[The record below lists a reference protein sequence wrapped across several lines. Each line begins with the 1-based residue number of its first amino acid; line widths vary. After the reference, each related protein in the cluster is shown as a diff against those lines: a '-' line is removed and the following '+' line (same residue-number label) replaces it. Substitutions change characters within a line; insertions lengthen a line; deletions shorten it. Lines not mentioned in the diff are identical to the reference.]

1 MCAFFGSGF
10 QMKLFQQFFQKR
22 SVRARRSLGPFNRS
36 FENLEPRL
44 AFDVD
49 LSVAISNGQ
58 NTYVPGSAKVDTII
72 VQNSGSDAV
81 TNARVVAPLP
91 DGILSATWAGL
102 GSPGA
107 NVPASGSSGNG
118 DALNTL
124 ISLPAGGTAIF
135 TVTNQIAADAIG
147 QIKTDVTAVTPLGIP
162 DSNLD
167 NNSAFEIA
175 SRPFLAIGS
184 GLAYLGTPTV
194 SIVDP
199 ALGTVVRQFDVYEQ
213 GFMGGVQTAILDVDN
228 DGRDEIVVAPGR
240 GRVGEVRVFDL
251 DGEEMPEYRITPFG
265 SSFLS
270 GVNIA
275 LGDVDGDGTKDL
287 IAGQAAGSTVS
298 IHLGGSLGWESTPF
312 RRYMPYGTTHL
323 AGVSVAA
330 ADIGSITNGSIS
342 QTESKDSRA
351 ELVLG
356 TGPGAIKSVQIV
368 DVAGPPIVVAELSID
383 PTIGY
388 SGVTIASG
396 LYNDRSVDDIMVSG
410 GQGEDARVDMFQI
423 TRNSGSTLTTKKNLT
438 SGNTANS
445 RFRVSPLDSNGD
457 GQVNSFFAIG
467 SGGAQVLD
475 ADGNVTNTVSVVRG
489 PLTAASASSASIDP
503 AVITTS
509 SGLQYVDLVVG
520 LGVPVT
526 AGQTVSVHYVG
537 SRQNGDVFDTSLT
550 RGTPFEFTLGQ
561 GQVIQGWDEGV
572 AGMREGGRRRLNI
585 PAYMAYGLNPGGGRP
600 AGPLVFDVQLLSAS
614 NPILGGRPPVTR
626 PPLGQ
631 N

>member
-1 MCAFFGSGF
+1 M
-10 QMKLFQQFFQKR
+10 QLFKQFFQKR

-49 LSVAISNGQ
+49 LSVAIHSGQ
-58 NTYVPGSAKVDTII
+58 NTYVPGSDKVDTII
-72 VQNSGSDAV
+72 VQNLGSEAV
-81 TNARVVAPLP
+81 ANAPVVVPLP
-91 DGILSATWAGL
+91 EGVLSASWTGQ

-107 NVPASGSSGNG
+107 TVPVSGSSDSD
-118 DALNTL
+118 DAMNTFV
-124 ISLPAGGTAIF
+124 SLPAGGTAIF

-147 QIKTDVTAVTPLGIP
+147 QIKTDVTAVTPFVIP
-162 DSNLD
+162 DSNPD

-175 SRPFLAIGS
+175 SRPFLAVGS

-194 SIVDP
+194 SIIDP
-199 ALGTVVRQFDVYEQ
+199 ASGTVVRQFDVYEQ
-213 GFMGGVQTAILDVDN
+213 GFMGGVQTAIHDVDN

-240 GRVGEVRVFDL
+240 GRVGEIRVFDL

-275 LGDVDGDGTKDL
+275 LGDVDGDGMKDL

-298 IHLGGSLGWESTPF
+298 IHLGVSLGWEATPF
-312 RRYMPYGTTHL
+312 RRYTPYGTTHL

-330 ADIGSITNGSIS
+330 ADIGTITNGSIS
-342 QTESKDSRA
+342 QTDSKDGRA

-368 DVAGPPIVVAELSID
+368 DVAGAPKVVTELSID

-410 GQGEDARVDMFQI
+410 GQGGDARVDMFQI
-423 TRNSGSTLTTKKNLT
+423 TRDSGSTLTTKKNLT
-438 SGNTANS
+438 SGNVANS

-457 GQVNSFFAIG
+457 GQVNSFFAVG
-467 SGGAQVLD
+467 AGGAQVLD

-503 AVITTS
+503 AVIRTS
-509 SGLQYVDLVVG
+509 SGLQYIDLVVG

-561 GQVIQGWDEGV
+561 GDVIQGWDEGV
-572 AGMREGGRRRLNI
+572 AGMREGGRRRLII
-585 PAYMAYGLNPGGGRP
+585 PADMAYGENPGGGLP
-600 AGPLVFDVQLLSAS
+600 GGTLVFDVQLLSAS
-614 NPILGGRPPVTR
+614 IPILGGRPPINR
-626 PPLGQ
+626 PSLG
-631 N
+631 

>member
-1 MCAFFGSGF
+1 
-10 QMKLFQQFFQKR
+10 
-22 SVRARRSLGPFNRS
+22 
-36 FENLEPRL
+36 
-44 AFDVD
+44 
-49 LSVAISNGQ
+49 
-58 NTYVPGSAKVDTII
+58 
-72 VQNSGSDAV
+72 
-81 TNARVVAPLP
+81 
-91 DGILSATWAGL
+91 
-102 GSPGA
+102 
-107 NVPASGSSGNG
+107 
-118 DALNTL
+118 
-124 ISLPAGGTAIF
+124 
-135 TVTNQIAADAIG
+135 VTNQIAADAIG
-147 QIKTDVTAVTPLGIP
+147 QIKTDVTAVTPFVIP
-162 DSNLD
+162 DSNPD

-175 SRPFLAIGS
+175 SRPFLAVGS

-194 SIVDP
+194 SIIDP
-199 ALGTVVRQFDVYEQ
+199 ASGTVVRQFDVYEQ
-213 GFMGGVQTAILDVDN
+213 GFMGGVQTAIHDVDN

-240 GRVGEVRVFDL
+240 GRVGEIRVFDL

-275 LGDVDGDGTKDL
+275 LGDVDGDGMKDL

-298 IHLGGSLGWESTPF
+298 IHLGVSLGWEATPF
-312 RRYMPYGTTHL
+312 RRYTPYGTTHL

-330 ADIGSITNGSIS
+330 ADIGTITNGSIS
-342 QTESKDSRA
+342 QTDSKDGRA

-368 DVAGPPIVVAELSID
+368 DVAGAPKVVTELSID

-410 GQGEDARVDMFQI
+410 GQGGDARVDMFQI
-423 TRNSGSTLTTKKNLT
+423 TRDSGSTLTTKKNLT
-438 SGNTANS
+438 SGNVANS

-457 GQVNSFFAIG
+457 GQVNSFFAVG
-467 SGGAQVLD
+467 AGGAQVLD

-503 AVITTS
+503 AVIRTS
-509 SGLQYVDLVVG
+509 SGLQYIDLVVG

-561 GQVIQGWDEGV
+561 GEVIQGWDEGV
-572 AGMREGGRRRLNI
+572 AGMREGGRRRLII
-585 PAYMAYGLNPGGGRP
+585 PADMAYGENPGGGLP
-600 AGPLVFDVQLLSAS
+600 GGTLVFDVQLLSAS
-614 NPILGGRPPVTR
+614 IPILGGRPPINR
-626 PPLGQ
+626 PSLG
-631 N
+631 

>member
-1 MCAFFGSGF
+1 
-10 QMKLFQQFFQKR
+10 MKLFQQFFQKR
-22 SVRARRSLGPFNRS
+22 SVRARRSLGPFIRS

-49 LSVAISNGQ
+49 LSVTISNGQ
-58 NTYVPGSAKVDTII
+58 NTYVPGSEKKDTVI
-72 VQNSGSDAV
+72 VQNLGSDAV
-81 TNARVVAPLP
+81 TNAQVVAPLP

-102 GSPGA
+102 GSPEA
-107 NVPASGSSGNG
+107 NVPASGSSSNG
-118 DALNTL
+118 YALKTF
-124 ISLPAGGTAIF
+124 ISLPAGGTAVF
-135 TVTNQIAADAIG
+135 TVTNQIASDAIG
-147 QIKTDVTAVTPLGIP
+147 QIKTDVTAVTPLGTP
-162 DSNLD
+162 DSNPD

-175 SRPFLAIGS
+175 SRPFLAVGS

-199 ALGTVVRQFDVYEQ
+199 ASGTVVRQFDVYEQ
-213 GFMGGVQTAILDVDN
+213 GFMGGVQTAIHDVDN

-240 GRVGEVRVFDL
+240 GRVGEIRVFDL

-298 IHLGGSLGWESTPF
+298 IHLGVSLGWESTPF

-368 DVAGPPIVVAELSID
+368 DVAGQFATEYAPPTVVAELSID

-410 GQGEDARVDMFQI
+410 GQGEDARVDIFQI
-423 TRNSGSTLTTKKNLT
+423 TRDSASTLTTKKNLT
-438 SGNTANS
+438 SGNTANY

-467 SGGAQVLD
+467 AGGAQVLD

-585 PAYMAYGLNPGGGRP
+585 PADMAYGHNPSGGQPG
-600 AGPLVFDVQLLSAS
+600 GPLVFDVQMLSAS
-614 NPILGGRPPVTR
+614 NPILGGRLPV
-626 PPLGQ
+626 
-631 N
+631 

>member
-1 MCAFFGSGF
+1 
-10 QMKLFQQFFQKR
+10 MKLFQRFFYKR
-22 SVRARRSLGPFNRS
+22 FERTRLSSRSAHRS

-49 LSVAISNGQ
+49 LSVSITNGQ
-58 NTYVPGSAKVDTII
+58 NSYVPGSDKVDTVI
-72 VQNSGSDAV
+72 VQNLGSETV
-81 TNARVVAPLP
+81 TNARVVVPLP
-91 DGILSATWAGL
+91 DGILSATWVGQ
-102 GSPGA
+102 GSSEA
-107 NVPASGSSGNG
+107 NVPVSGSSDSI
-118 DALNTL
+118 DAMNAV

-135 TVTNQIAADAIG
+135 TVTNQIAADAIA
-147 QIKTDVTAVTPLGIP
+147 QIKTDVTAVTPLGTA
-162 DSNLD
+162 DSNPD
-167 NNSAFEIA
+167 NNSAFSIV
-175 SRPFLAIGS
+175 SRPFLAVGS

-194 SIVDP
+194 SVVDP
-199 ALGTVVRQFDVYEQ
+199 ASGTVVRQFDVYEQ
-213 GFMGGVQTAILDVDN
+213 GFMGGVQTAIHDVDN
-228 DGRDEIVVAPGR
+228 DGQDDIVVAPGR
-240 GRVGEVRVFDL
+240 GRVGEIRVFDI
-251 DGEEMPEYRITPFG
+251 DGEEMSEYRITPFG

-275 LGDVDGDGTKDL
+275 LGDIDGDGTKDL

-298 IHLGGSLGWESTPF
+298 IHFGAGVGLGWESTAF
-312 RRYMPYGTTHL
+312 QQYMPYGTTHL
-323 AGVSVAA
+323 AGVTVAA
-330 ADIGSITNGSIS
+330 ADIGAITNGAVT
-342 QTESKDSRA
+342 QADSKDGRA

-356 TGPGAIKSVQIV
+356 TGPGAIKSVQIL
-368 DVAGPPIVVAELSID
+368 DVASAPKIVAELSID

-410 GQGEDARVDMFQI
+410 GQGDAARVDIFQI
-423 TRNSGSTLTTKKNLT
+423 TRDSGSTLTTKKNLT
-438 SGNTANS
+438 SGNTVNS
-445 RFRVSPLDSNGD
+445 RFRVAPLDSNGD
-457 GQVNSFFAIG
+457 GQVNAFFAVG
-467 SGGAQVLD
+467 AGGAQVLD
-475 ADGNVTNTVSVVRG
+475 ADGNVTDNVSVVRG

-550 RGTPFEFTLGQ
+550 RGTPFDFTLGQ

-572 AGMREGGRRRLNI
+572 AGMREGGRRRLII
-585 PAYMAYGLNPGGGRP
+585 PADMAYGENPSGGRP
-600 AGPLVFDVQLLSAS
+600 GGTLVFDVQMLSAS
-614 NPILGGRPPVTR
+614 NPALERPPLSR

>member
-1 MCAFFGSGF
+1 M
-10 QMKLFQQFFQKR
+10 QLFKQFFQKR
-22 SVRARRSLGPFNRS
+22 SVRARRSRGFLDRS

-49 LSVAISNGQ
+49 LSVAIQSGQ
-58 NTYVPGSAKVDTII
+58 HTYIPGSDKVDTII
-72 VQNSGSDAV
+72 VQNLGSEAV
-81 TNARVVAPLP
+81 ADARVVVPLP
-91 DGILSATWAGL
+91 EGVLSASWTGQ
-102 GSPGA
+102 GSQGSEESTFAP
-107 NVPASGSSGNG
+107 NGSSTSENAM
-118 DALNTL
+118 DTSV
-124 ISLPAGGTAIF
+124 SLAAGGAVIF
-135 TVTNQIAADAIG
+135 TLTNQIADDAVG
-147 QIKTDVTAVTPLGIP
+147 QIKTEVTAVTPFGTP
-162 DSNLD
+162 DSNPD
-167 NNSAFEIA
+167 NNSAFDIA
-175 SRPFLAIGS
+175 SRPFLAVGS

-199 ALGTVVRQFDVYEQ
+199 ASGAVVNQFDVYES
-213 GFMGGVQTAILDVDN
+213 GFMGGVQTAIDDVDN

-240 GRVGEVRVFDL
+240 GRVGEIRVFDI

-298 IHLGGSLGWESTPF
+298 VHLGISLGWESTPF
-312 RRYMPYGTTHL
+312 RRYAPYGTTHL

-330 ADIGSITNGSIS
+330 ADVGTITNGSIS
-342 QTESKDSRA
+342 QTDSKDGRA

-368 DVAGPPIVVAELSID
+368 DVAGPPKVVTELSID

-410 GQGEDARVDMFQI
+410 GQGEDARVDIFQI
-423 TRNSGSTLTTKKNLT
+423 TQDSGTTRTTKKNLT

-445 RFRVSPLDSNGD
+445 RFRVSPLDSDGD
-457 GQVNSFFAIG
+457 GQVNSFFAVG
-467 SGGAQVLD
+467 AGGAQVLD

-489 PLTAASASSASIDP
+489 PLTAASGSSMPIDP

-520 LGVPVT
+520 LGVPVA
-526 AGQTVSVHYVG
+526 AGQTVQVHYVG
-537 SRQNGDVFDTSLT
+537 SRQNGDVFDSSLT
-550 RGTPFEFTLGQ
+550 RETGVTPFEFTLGQ
-561 GQVIQGWDEGV
+561 GRVIQGWEEGV
-572 AGMREGGRRRLNI
+572 AGMREGGRRRLII
-585 PAYMAYGLNPGGGRP
+585 PADMAYGENPGRGLPGGT
-600 AGPLVFDVQLLSAS
+600 LVFDVQLLSAS
-614 NPILGGRPPVTR
+614 NPISGGRPPLE
-626 PPLGQ
+626 PS
-631 N
+631 

>member
-1 MCAFFGSGF
+1 M
-10 QMKLFQQFFQKR
+10 
-22 SVRARRSLGPFNRS
+22 
-36 FENLEPRL
+36 

-49 LSVAISNGQ
+49 LSVAINSGQ
-58 NTYVPGSAKVDTII
+58 NTYVPGSDKVDTII
-72 VQNSGSDAV
+72 VQNLGSEAV
-81 TNARVVAPLP
+81 ANSPVVVPLP
-91 DGILSATWAGL
+91 EGVLSASWTGQ

-107 NVPASGSSGNG
+107 TVPVSGSSDSD
-118 DALNTL
+118 DAMNTFV
-124 ISLPAGGTAIF
+124 SLPAGGTAIF

-147 QIKTDVTAVTPLGIP
+147 QIKTDVTAVTPFVIP
-162 DSNLD
+162 DSNPD

-175 SRPFLAIGS
+175 SRPFLAVGS

-194 SIVDP
+194 SIIDP
-199 ALGTVVRQFDVYEQ
+199 ASGTVVRQFDVYEQ
-213 GFMGGVQTAILDVDN
+213 GFMGGVQTAIHDVDN

-240 GRVGEVRVFDL
+240 GRVGEIRVFDL

-275 LGDVDGDGTKDL
+275 LGDVNGDGMKDL

-298 IHLGGSLGWESTPF
+298 IHLGVSLGWEATPF
-312 RRYMPYGTTHL
+312 RRYTPYGTTHL

-330 ADIGSITNGSIS
+330 ADIGTITNGSIS
-342 QTESKDSRA
+342 QTDSKDGRA

-368 DVAGPPIVVAELSID
+368 DVSGAPKVVTELSID

-410 GQGEDARVDMFQI
+410 GQGGDARVDMFQI
-423 TRNSGSTLTTKKNLT
+423 TRDSGSTLTTKKNLT
-438 SGNTANS
+438 SGNVANS

-457 GQVNSFFAIG
+457 GQVNSFFAVG
-467 SGGAQVLD
+467 AGGAQVLD

-503 AVITTS
+503 AVIRTS
-509 SGLQYVDLVVG
+509 SGLQYIDLVVG

-550 RGTPFEFTLGQ
+550 RGTPFDFTLGQ
-561 GQVIQGWDEGV
+561 GEVIQGWDEGV
-572 AGMREGGRRRLNI
+572 AGMREGGRRRLII
-585 PAYMAYGLNPGGGRP
+585 PADMAYGENPGGGLP
-600 AGPLVFDVQLLSAS
+600 GGTLVFDVQLLSAS
-614 NPILGGRPPVTR
+614 IPILGGRPPINR
-626 PPLGQ
+626 PSLG
-631 N
+631 

>member
-1 MCAFFGSGF
+1 M
-10 QMKLFQQFFQKR
+10 QLFKQFFQKR
-22 SVRARRSLGPFNRS
+22 SVRARRSRGFLDRS

-49 LSVAISNGQ
+49 LSVAIHSGQ
-58 NTYVPGSAKVDTII
+58 HTYIPGSDKVDTII
-72 VQNSGSDAV
+72 VQNLGSEAV
-81 TNARVVAPLP
+81 ADARVVVPLP
-91 DGILSATWAGL
+91 EGVLSASWTGQ
-102 GSPGA
+102 GSQGSEESTFAP
-107 NVPASGSSGNG
+107 NGSSTSENAM
-118 DALNTL
+118 DTSV
-124 ISLPAGGTAIF
+124 SLAAGGAVIF
-135 TVTNQIAADAIG
+135 TLTNQIADDAVG
-147 QIKTDVTAVTPLGIP
+147 QIKTEVTAVTPFGTP
-162 DSNLD
+162 DSNPD
-167 NNSAFEIA
+167 NNSAFDIA
-175 SRPFLAIGS
+175 SRPFLAVGS

-199 ALGTVVRQFDVYEQ
+199 ASGAVVNQFDVYES
-213 GFMGGVQTAILDVDN
+213 GFMGGVQTAIDDVDN

-240 GRVGEVRVFDL
+240 GRVGEIRVFDI

-265 SSFLS
+265 TSFLS

-298 IHLGGSLGWESTPF
+298 VHLGISLGWESTPF
-312 RRYMPYGTTHL
+312 RRYAPYGTTHL

-330 ADIGSITNGSIS
+330 ADVGTITNGSIS
-342 QTESKDSRA
+342 QTDSKDGRA

-368 DVAGPPIVVAELSID
+368 DVAGPPKVVTELSID

-410 GQGEDARVDMFQI
+410 GQGEDARVDIFQI
-423 TRNSGSTLTTKKNLT
+423 TQDSGTTRTTKKNLT

-445 RFRVSPLDSNGD
+445 RFRVSPLDSDGD
-457 GQVNSFFAIG
+457 GQVNSFFAVG
-467 SGGAQVLD
+467 AGGAQVLD

-489 PLTAASASSASIDP
+489 PLTAASGSSMPIDQ

-520 LGVPVT
+520 LGVPVA
-526 AGQTVSVHYVG
+526 AGQTVQVHYVG
-537 SRQNGDVFDTSLT
+537 SRQNGDVFDSSLT
-550 RGTPFEFTLGQ
+550 RETGVTPFEFTLGQ
-561 GQVIQGWDEGV
+561 GRVIQGWEEGV
-572 AGMREGGRRRLNI
+572 AGMREGGRRRLII
-585 PAYMAYGLNPGGGRP
+585 PADMAYGENPGRGLPGGT
-600 AGPLVFDVQLLSAS
+600 LVFDVQLLSAS
-614 NPILGGRPPVTR
+614 NPISGGRPP
-626 PPLGQ
+626 LGPS
-631 N
+631 

>member
-1 MCAFFGSGF
+1 MRALFGSGI

-22 SVRARRSLGPFNRS
+22 SVRARRSLGPFIRS

-49 LSVAISNGQ
+49 LSVTISNGQ
-58 NTYVPGSAKVDTII
+58 NTYVPGSERKDTVI
-72 VQNSGSDAV
+72 VQNLGSDAV
-81 TNARVVAPLP
+81 TNAQVVAPLP

-102 GSPGA
+102 GSPEA
-107 NVPASGSSGNG
+107 NVPASGSSSNG
-118 DALNTL
+118 YALKTF
-124 ISLPAGGTAIF
+124 ISLPAGGTAVF
-135 TVTNQIAADAIG
+135 TVTNQIASDAIG
-147 QIKTDVTAVTPLGIP
+147 QIKTDVTAVTPLGTP
-162 DSNLD
+162 DSNPD

-175 SRPFLAIGS
+175 SRPFLAVGS

-199 ALGTVVRQFDVYEQ
+199 ASGTVVRQFDVYEQ
-213 GFMGGVQTAILDVDN
+213 GFMGGVQTAIHDVDN

-240 GRVGEVRVFDL
+240 GRVGEIRVFDL

-298 IHLGGSLGWESTPF
+298 IHLGVSLGWESTPF

-368 DVAGPPIVVAELSID
+368 DVAGQFATEYAPPTVVAELSID

-410 GQGEDARVDMFQI
+410 GQGEDARVDIFQI
-423 TRNSGSTLTTKKNLT
+423 TRDSASTLTTKKNLT
-438 SGNTANS
+438 SGNTANY

-467 SGGAQVLD
+467 AGGAQVLD

-585 PAYMAYGLNPGGGRP
+585 PADMAYGHNPSGGQPG
-600 AGPLVFDVQLLSAS
+600 GPLVFDVQMLSAS
-614 NPILGGRPPVTR
+614 NPILGGRLPV
-626 PPLGQ
+626 
-631 N
+631 

>member
-1 MCAFFGSGF
+1 M
-10 QMKLFQQFFQKR
+10 QLFKQFFQKR

-49 LSVAISNGQ
+49 LSVAIHSGQ
-58 NTYVPGSAKVDTII
+58 NTYVPGSDKVDTII
-72 VQNSGSDAV
+72 VQNLGSEAV
-81 TNARVVAPLP
+81 ANAPVVVPLP
-91 DGILSATWAGL
+91 EGVLSASWTGQ

-107 NVPASGSSGNG
+107 TVPVSGSSDSD
-118 DALNTL
+118 DAMNTFV
-124 ISLPAGGTAIF
+124 SLPAGGTAIF

-147 QIKTDVTAVTPLGIP
+147 QIKTDVTAVTPFVIP
-162 DSNLD
+162 DSNPD

-175 SRPFLAIGS
+175 SRPFLAVGS

-194 SIVDP
+194 SIIDP
-199 ALGTVVRQFDVYEQ
+199 ASGTVVRQFDVYEQ
-213 GFMGGVQTAILDVDN
+213 VFMGGVQTAIHDVDN

-240 GRVGEVRVFDL
+240 GRVGEIRVFDL

-275 LGDVDGDGTKDL
+275 LGDVDGDGMKDL

-298 IHLGGSLGWESTPF
+298 IHLGVSLGWEATPF
-312 RRYMPYGTTHL
+312 RRYTPYGTTHL

-330 ADIGSITNGSIS
+330 ADIGTITNGSIS
-342 QTESKDSRA
+342 QTDSKDGRA

-368 DVAGPPIVVAELSID
+368 DVAGAPKVVTELSID

-410 GQGEDARVDMFQI
+410 GQGGDARVDMFQI
-423 TRNSGSTLTTKKNLT
+423 TRDSGSTLTTKKNLT
-438 SGNTANS
+438 SGNVANS

-457 GQVNSFFAIG
+457 GQVNSFFAVG
-467 SGGAQVLD
+467 AGGAQVLD

-503 AVITTS
+503 AVIRTS
-509 SGLQYVDLVVG
+509 SGLQYIDLVVG

-561 GQVIQGWDEGV
+561 GEVIQGWDEGV
-572 AGMREGGRRRLNI
+572 AGMREGGRRRLII
-585 PAYMAYGLNPGGGRP
+585 PADMAYGENPGGGLP
-600 AGPLVFDVQLLSAS
+600 GGTLVFDVQLLSAS
-614 NPILGGRPPVTR
+614 IPILGGRPPINR
-626 PPLGQ
+626 PSLG
-631 N
+631 

>member
-1 MCAFFGSGF
+1 
-10 QMKLFQQFFQKR
+10 MKLFQRFFYKR
-22 SVRARRSLGPFNRS
+22 FERTRHSSRSAHRS

-49 LSVAISNGQ
+49 LSVSITNGQ
-58 NTYVPGSAKVDTII
+58 NTYVPGSDKVDTVI
-72 VQNSGSDAV
+72 VQNLGSETV
-81 TNARVVAPLP
+81 TNAQVVVPLP
-91 DGILSATWAGL
+91 DGILSATWVGQ
-102 GSPGA
+102 GSSEA
-107 NVPASGSSGNG
+107 NVPVSGSSDSI
-118 DALNTL
+118 DAMNAV
-124 ISLPAGGTAIF
+124 ISLPVGGTAIF

-147 QIKTDVTAVTPLGIP
+147 QIKTDVTAVTPLGTA
-162 DSNLD
+162 DSNPD
-167 NNSAFEIA
+167 NNSAFSIV
-175 SRPFLAIGS
+175 SRPFLAVGS

-194 SIVDP
+194 SVVDP
-199 ALGTVVRQFDVYEQ
+199 ASGTVVRQFDVYEQ
-213 GFMGGVQTAILDVDN
+213 RFMGGVQTAIHDVDN
-228 DGRDEIVVAPGR
+228 DGQDDIVVAPGR
-240 GRVGEVRVFDL
+240 GRVGEIRVFDI
-251 DGEEMPEYRITPFG
+251 DGEEMSEYRITPFG
-265 SSFLS
+265 SNFLS

-275 LGDVDGDGTKDL
+275 LGDIDGDGTKDL

-298 IHLGGSLGWESTPF
+298 IHLGAGVGLGWESTAF
-312 RRYMPYGTTHL
+312 QQYMPYGTTHL

-330 ADIGSITNGSIS
+330 ADIGAITNGAVT
-342 QTESKDSRA
+342 QADSKDGRA

-368 DVAGPPIVVAELSID
+368 DVASAPKIVAELSID

-388 SGVTIASG
+388 SGVTITSG

-410 GQGEDARVDMFQI
+410 GQGDAARVDIFQI
-423 TRNSGSTLTTKKNLT
+423 TRDSGSTLTTKKNLT
-438 SGNTANS
+438 SGNTVNS
-445 RFRVSPLDSNGD
+445 RFRVAPLDSNGD
-457 GQVNSFFAIG
+457 GQVNAFFAVG
-467 SGGAQVLD
+467 AGGAQVLD
-475 ADGNVTNTVSVVRG
+475 ADGNVTDTVSVLRG

-550 RGTPFEFTLGQ
+550 SGTPFEFTLGQ

-572 AGMREGGRRRLNI
+572 AGMREGGRRRLII
-585 PAYMAYGLNPGGGRP
+585 PADMAYGDNPSEGRPGGT
-600 AGPLVFDVQLLSAS
+600 LVFDVQMLSAS
-614 NPILGGRPPVTR
+614 NPALERPPISR

>member
-1 MCAFFGSGF
+1 M
-10 QMKLFQQFFQKR
+10 QLFKQFFQKR

-49 LSVAISNGQ
+49 LSVTINNGQ
-58 NTYVPGSAKVDTII
+58 NTYVPGSEKVDTII
-72 VQNSGSDAV
+72 VQNLGSEAV
-81 TNARVVAPLP
+81 ANAPVVVPLP
-91 DGILSATWAGL
+91 EGVLSASWTGQ
-102 GSPGA
+102 GSPGSSVLP
-107 NVPASGSSGNG
+107 NGSSTSENAM
-118 DALNTL
+118 DTSV
-124 ISLPAGGTAIF
+124 SLPAGGAAIF

-147 QIKTDVTAVTPLGIP
+147 QIKTVVTAVTPFGTP
-162 DSNLD
+162 DSNPD
-167 NNSAFEIA
+167 NNSAFDIA
-175 SRPFLAIGS
+175 SRPFLAVGS

-199 ALGTVVRQFDVYEQ
+199 ASGTVVRQFDVYEQ

-240 GRVGEVRVFDL
+240 GRVGEVRVFDI

-275 LGDVDGDGTKDL
+275 LGDVDGDGMKDL

-298 IHLGGSLGWESTPF
+298 IHLGVGLGWEATPF
-312 RRYMPYGTTHL
+312 RRYTPYGTTHL

-330 ADIGSITNGSIS
+330 ADIGTITNGSIN
-342 QTESKDSRA
+342 QTDSKDGRA

-368 DVAGPPIVVAELSID
+368 DVAGAPKVVTELSID

-396 LYNDRSVDDIMVSG
+396 LYNDRSVDAIMVSG
-410 GQGEDARVDMFQI
+410 GQGGDARVDMFQI
-423 TRNSGSTLTTKKNLT
+423 TRDSGSTLTTKKNLT

-457 GQVNSFFAIG
+457 GQVNSFFAVG
-467 SGGAQVLD
+467 AGGAQVLD

-503 AVITTS
+503 AVIRTS
-509 SGLQYVDLVVG
+509 SGLQYIDLVVG

-561 GQVIQGWDEGV
+561 GEVIQGWDEGV
-572 AGMREGGRRRLNI
+572 AGMREGGRRRLII
-585 PAYMAYGLNPGGGRP
+585 PADMAYGENPGGGRP
-600 AGPLVFDVQLLSAS
+600 GGTLVFDVQMLSAS
-614 NPILGGRPPVTR
+614 NPGLGERPPVVR
-626 PPLGQ
+626 DPLIP

>member
-1 MCAFFGSGF
+1 M
-10 QMKLFQQFFQKR
+10 QLFKQFFQKR

-49 LSVAISNGQ
+49 LSVTINNGQ
-58 NTYVPGSAKVDTII
+58 NTYVPGSEKVDTII
-72 VQNSGSDAV
+72 VQNLGSEAV
-81 TNARVVAPLP
+81 ANAPVVVPLP
-91 DGILSATWAGL
+91 EGVLSASWTGQ

-107 NVPASGSSGNG
+107 TVPVSGSSDSD
-118 DALNTL
+118 DAMNTFV
-124 ISLPAGGTAIF
+124 SLPAGGTAIF

-147 QIKTDVTAVTPLGIP
+147 QIKTDVTAVTPFVIP
-162 DSNLD
+162 DSNPD

-175 SRPFLAIGS
+175 SRPFLAVGS

-194 SIVDP
+194 SIIDP
-199 ALGTVVRQFDVYEQ
+199 ASGTVVRQFDVYEQ
-213 GFMGGVQTAILDVDN
+213 GFMGGVQTAIHDVDN

-240 GRVGEVRVFDL
+240 GRVGEVRVFDI

-275 LGDVDGDGTKDL
+275 LGDVDGDGMKDL

-298 IHLGGSLGWESTPF
+298 IHLGVSLGWEATPF
-312 RRYMPYGTTHL
+312 RRYTPYGTTHL

-330 ADIGSITNGSIS
+330 ADIGTITNGSIS
-342 QTESKDSRA
+342 QTDSKDGRA

-368 DVAGPPIVVAELSID
+368 DVAGAPKVVTELSID

-410 GQGEDARVDMFQI
+410 GQGGDARVDMFQI
-423 TRNSGSTLTTKKNLT
+423 TRDSGSTLTTKKNLT
-438 SGNTANS
+438 SGNVANS

-457 GQVNSFFAIG
+457 GQVNSFFAVG
-467 SGGAQVLD
+467 AGGAQVLD

-503 AVITTS
+503 AVIRTS
-509 SGLQYVDLVVG
+509 SGLQYIDLVVG

-561 GQVIQGWDEGV
+561 GEVIQGWDEGV
-572 AGMREGGRRRLNI
+572 AGMREGGRRRLII
-585 PAYMAYGLNPGGGRP
+585 PADMAYGENPGGGLP
-600 AGPLVFDVQLLSAS
+600 GGTLVFDVQLLSAS
-614 NPILGGRPPVTR
+614 IPILGGRPPINR
-626 PPLGQ
+626 PSLG
-631 N
+631 

>member
-1 MCAFFGSGF
+1 
-10 QMKLFQQFFQKR
+10 
-22 SVRARRSLGPFNRS
+22 
-36 FENLEPRL
+36 
-44 AFDVD
+44 
-49 LSVAISNGQ
+49 
-58 NTYVPGSAKVDTII
+58 
-72 VQNSGSDAV
+72 
-81 TNARVVAPLP
+81 
-91 DGILSATWAGL
+91 
-102 GSPGA
+102 
-107 NVPASGSSGNG
+107 
-118 DALNTL
+118 
-124 ISLPAGGTAIF
+124 
-135 TVTNQIAADAIG
+135 VTNQIAADAIG
-147 QIKTDVTAVTPLGIP
+147 QLRTEVTAVTPLGVE
-162 DSNLD
+162 DSDPN
-167 NNSAFEIA
+167 NNSAFDINV
-175 SRPFLAIGS
+175 RPFLAVGS

-213 GFMGGVQTAILDVDN
+213 GFMGGVQTAIHDVDN

-275 LGDVDGDGTKDL
+275 LGDVNGDGTKDL

-298 IHLGGSLGWESTPF
+298 IHLGGSLGWESTSF
-312 RRYMPYGTTHL
+312 RRYTPYGTTHL

-330 ADIGSITNGSIS
+330 ADIGTITNGSIS
-342 QTESKDSRA
+342 QTDSRDGRD
-351 ELVLG
+351 ELLLG

-368 DVAGPPIVVAELSID
+368 DVAGPPTVVAELSVD

-410 GQGEDARVDMFQI
+410 GQGESARVDMFQI
-423 TRNSGSTLTTKKNLT
+423 TRDSGSTLTTKKNLT
-438 SGNTANS
+438 SGNTANL
-445 RFRVSPLDSNGD
+445 RFRVAPLDSNGD
-457 GQVNSFFAIG
+457 GQVNSFFAVG
-467 SGGAQVLD
+467 AGGAQVLD
-475 ADGNVTNTVSVVRG
+475 ADGNVTDTVSVVRG

-550 RGTPFEFTLGQ
+550 SGTPFEFTLGQ

-572 AGMREGGRRRLNI
+572 AGMREGGRRRLII
-585 PAYMAYGLNPGGGRP
+585 PADMAYGDNPSGGRP
-600 AGPLVFDVQLLSAS
+600 GGTLVFDVQMLSAS
-614 NPILGGRPPVTR
+614 NPALERPPISR

>member
-1 MCAFFGSGF
+1 
-10 QMKLFQQFFQKR
+10 MKLFQQFFYKR
-22 SVRARRSLGPFNRS
+22 FERTRHSSRSSQRS

-49 LSVAISNGQ
+49 LSVTISNGQ
-58 NTYVPGSAKVDTII
+58 NTYVPGSDKVDTVI
-72 VQNSGSDAV
+72 VQNSGSEDV
-81 TNARVVAPLP
+81 FNARVVVPLP
-91 DGILSATWAGL
+91 DGILSSTWVSQSSS
-102 GSPGA
+102 GSTVSP
-107 NVPASGSSGNG
+107 SGSSANG
-118 DALNTL
+118 DTLNTL
-124 ISLPAGGTAIF
+124 ISLPADGTAIF
-135 TVTNQIAADAIG
+135 TVTSKIAENAIG
-147 QIKTDVTAVTPLGIP
+147 KIKTDVTAVTPLGTP
-162 DSNLD
+162 DSNPD
-167 NNSAFEIA
+167 NNFAYDIV
-175 SRPFLAIGS
+175 SRPFLAVGS

-199 ALGTVVRQFDVYEQ
+199 ASGSVVNQFDVYES
-213 GFMGGVQTAILDVDN
+213 GFMGGVQTAIHDVNN
-228 DGRDEIVVAPGR
+228 DGQDDIVVSPGR
-240 GRVGEVRVFDL
+240 GRVGEIRVFNI

-265 SSFLS
+265 LSFLS

-275 LGDVDGDGTKDL
+275 LGDVNGDGTKDL

-298 IHLGGSLGWESTPF
+298 IHLGTGVGLGWESTPF
-312 RRYMPYGTTHL
+312 RRYTPFGTTHL

-330 ADIGSITNGSIS
+330 ADVGTITNGSIS
-342 QTESKDSRA
+342 QIDVKDGRA

-356 TGPGAIKSVQIV
+356 TGPGAIRSVQIV
-368 DVAGPPIVVAELSID
+368 DVAGTPKVVTELSID

-388 SGVTIASG
+388 SGVTLASG

-410 GQGEDARVDMFQI
+410 GQGDAARVDIFQI
-423 TRNSGSTLTTKKNLT
+423 TRDSESTLTTKKNLT

-457 GQVNSFFAIG
+457 GQVNSFFAVG
-467 SGGAQVLD
+467 AGGAKVLD

-489 PLTAASASSASIDP
+489 PLTAASASSASNDP
-503 AVITTS
+503 AVISTS

-520 LGVPVT
+520 LGVPVA

-537 SRQNGDVFDTSLT
+537 SRQNGDVFDSSLI

-572 AGMREGGRRRLNI
+572 AGMREGGRRRLII
-585 PAYMAYGLNPGGGRP
+585 PADMAYGENPGGGRP
-600 AGPLVFDVQLLSAS
+600 GGTLVFDVQMLSAS
-614 NPILGGRPPVTR
+614 NPALERPPLSR

>member
-1 MCAFFGSGF
+1 M
-10 QMKLFQQFFQKR
+10 QLFKQFFQKR

-49 LSVAISNGQ
+49 LSVAIHSGQ
-58 NTYVPGSAKVDTII
+58 NTYVPGSEKVDTII
-72 VQNSGSDAV
+72 VQNLGSEAV
-81 TNARVVAPLP
+81 ANAPVVVPLP
-91 DGILSATWAGL
+91 EGVLSASWTGQ

-107 NVPASGSSGNG
+107 TVPVSGSSDSD
-118 DALNTL
+118 DAMNTFV
-124 ISLPAGGTAIF
+124 SLPAGGTAIF

-147 QIKTDVTAVTPLGIP
+147 QIKTDVTAVTPFVIP
-162 DSNLD
+162 DSNPD

-175 SRPFLAIGS
+175 SRPFLAVGS

-194 SIVDP
+194 SIIDP
-199 ALGTVVRQFDVYEQ
+199 ASGTVVRQFDVYEQ

-240 GRVGEVRVFDL
+240 GRVGEVRVFDI

-270 GVNIA
+270 GINIA
-275 LGDVDGDGTKDL
+275 LGDVNGDGMKDL

-298 IHLGGSLGWESTPF
+298 IHLGGSLGWEPTSF
-312 RRYMPYGTTHL
+312 RRYTPYGTTHL

-330 ADIGSITNGSIS
+330 ADIGMITNGSIS
-342 QTESKDSRA
+342 QTESKDGRA

-368 DVAGPPIVVAELSID
+368 DVAGPPTVVAELSVD

-410 GQGEDARVDMFQI
+410 GQGESARVDMFQI
-423 TRNSGSTLTTKKNLT
+423 TRDSGSTLTTKKNLT

-445 RFRVSPLDSNGD
+445 RFRVAPLDSNGD
-457 GQVNSFFAIG
+457 GQVNSFFAVG
-467 SGGAQVLD
+467 AGGAQVLD
-475 ADGNVTNTVSVVRG
+475 ADGNVTDTVSVVRG

-550 RGTPFEFTLGQ
+550 SGTPFEFTLGQ

-572 AGMREGGRRRLNI
+572 AGMREGGRRRLII
-585 PAYMAYGLNPGGGRP
+585 PADMAYGDNPSGGRP
-600 AGPLVFDVQLLSAS
+600 GGTLVFDVQMLSAS
-614 NPILGGRPPVTR
+614 NPTLERPPLSR

>member
-1 MCAFFGSGF
+1 M
-10 QMKLFQQFFQKR
+10 QLFKQFFQKR

-49 LSVAISNGQ
+49 LSVAIHSGQ
-58 NTYVPGSAKVDTII
+58 NTYVPGSDKVDTII
-72 VQNSGSDAV
+72 VQNLGSEAV
-81 TNARVVAPLP
+81 ANAPVVVPLP
-91 DGILSATWAGL
+91 EGVLSASWTGQ
-102 GSPGA
+102 GSPGSSVLP
-107 NVPASGSSGNG
+107 NGSSTSENAM
-118 DALNTL
+118 DTSV
-124 ISLPAGGTAIF
+124 SLPAGGAAIF

-147 QIKTDVTAVTPLGIP
+147 QIKTVVTAVTPFGTP
-162 DSNLD
+162 DSNPD
-167 NNSAFEIA
+167 NNSAFDIA
-175 SRPFLAIGS
+175 SRPFLAVGS

-199 ALGTVVRQFDVYEQ
+199 ASGTVVRQFDVYEQ

-240 GRVGEVRVFDL
+240 GRVGEIRVFDL

-275 LGDVDGDGTKDL
+275 LGDVDGDGMKDL

-298 IHLGGSLGWESTPF
+298 IHLGVSLGWEATPF
-312 RRYMPYGTTHL
+312 RRYTPYGTTHL

-330 ADIGSITNGSIS
+330 ADIGTITNGSIS
-342 QTESKDSRA
+342 QTDSKDGRA

-368 DVAGPPIVVAELSID
+368 DVAGAPKVVTELSID

-388 SGVTIASG
+388 SGVTIASW

-410 GQGEDARVDMFQI
+410 GQGGDARVDMFQI
-423 TRNSGSTLTTKKNLT
+423 TRDSGSTLTTKKNLT
-438 SGNTANS
+438 SGNVANS

-457 GQVNSFFAIG
+457 GQVNSFFAVG
-467 SGGAQVLD
+467 AGGAQVLD

-503 AVITTS
+503 AVIRTS
-509 SGLQYVDLVVG
+509 SGLQYIDLVVG

-561 GQVIQGWDEGV
+561 GEVIQGWDEGV
-572 AGMREGGRRRLNI
+572 AGMREGGRRRLII
-585 PAYMAYGLNPGGGRP
+585 PADMAYGENPGGGLP
-600 AGPLVFDVQLLSAS
+600 GGTLVFDVQLLSAS
-614 NPILGGRPPVTR
+614 IPILGGRPPINR
-626 PPLGQ
+626 PSLG
-631 N
+631 